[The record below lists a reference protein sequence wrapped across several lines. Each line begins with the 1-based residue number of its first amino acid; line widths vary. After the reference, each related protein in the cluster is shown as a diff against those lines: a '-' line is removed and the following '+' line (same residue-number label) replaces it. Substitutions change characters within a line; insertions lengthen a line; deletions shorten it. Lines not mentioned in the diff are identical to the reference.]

1 MLRPLATKTPMTASD
16 TIEPGIW
23 RASKCF
29 IVCGGPSVAD
39 HDLARLNGHR
49 VIVVNSSF
57 QTVPQADY
65 LIFADRRWWDKWRH
79 DVVRDF
85 RGRVVAITPMGRD
98 PHYTLLTRKRM
109 SGLYPHHS
117 GLALHHTTVTAAINL
132 ACHLMGW
139 EGEIGLLGL
148 DGQDRG
154 EKSWHH
160 EPHPWKQN
168 PSRYEHHAEA
178 LSLVA
183 RALPPHM
190 RAYNCN
196 PTAAHTMFPHRSFEE
211 MT

>member
-1 MLRPLATKTPMTASD
+1 MTASD